1 MISSRQNTQSEKNQF
16 RLAKHFAYTSF
27 IVLLIFSFP
36 FSMVISRK
44 AKDVLMRNH
53 ENYALLLG
61 ENLNHQVF
69 QNFVLPVTMR
79 FGKIRLREKKQSEW
93 MDKIVKSTIHSFNID
108 MVNIYDTHKGVIA
121 YSTNPE
127 LLGKKVKKSQ
137 GYQRAVKG
145 ENSSHFITGGN
156 DLWGLG
162 IEVKE
167 GEKKL
172 RTYIPLRGFNPF
184 SGKKEY
190 ILGVFELI
198 QNLTKEYHSI
208 VKFQYLIVGLSILIM
223 GLIFLAL
230 ILVVHKAEIIINKQ
244 AKEQREFEAQLNQ
257 AEHFA
262 ALGQMCAGVSHE
274 IRNPLGIIRSTA
286 ELMSDISQT
295 NETRARLSGVI
306 VEESNR
312 LNNIITQFLDFAH
325 PHEPVFEDC
334 YLEQILEKNL
344 LLLRPELDKGNISIN
359 NNINGRSFKLKADAE
374 MLFRAFLNIFLN
386 AIQSMEKGGSMN
398 LCIREEKDHYEIDI
412 TDTGCGINKKDLNN
426 IFNPF
431 FTTKVRGSGLGL
443 SIVKNIIEGHN
454 GSIHIE
460 TKDGEGTKVTI
471 DLPHQNMKEP

>member
-1 MISSRQNTQSEKNQF
+1 
-16 RLAKHFAYTSF
+16 
-27 IVLLIFSFP
+27 
-36 FSMVISRK
+36 MVISRK

-69 QNFVLPVTMR
+69 QNFVLPATIR

-93 MDKIVKSTIHSFNID
+93 MDKIVKNTIHGFNID

-127 LLGKKVKKSQ
+127 LVGKKVKKSQ

-172 RTYIPLRGFNPF
+172 RTYIPLRGFDPF
-184 SGKKEY
+184 SGKKGY

-198 QNLTKEYHSI
+198 QDLTKECRSI
-208 VKFQYLIVGLSILIM
+208 VKFQYLIVGLSVLIM

-230 ILVVHKAEIIINKQ
+230 ILVVHKAEMIINKQ
-244 AKEQREFEAQLNQ
+244 TKERREFESQLNQ
-257 AEHFA
+257 AERFA

-286 ELMSDISQT
+286 ELMGDMPQT
-295 NETRARLSGVI
+295 EEARKRLSGVI

-312 LNNIITQFLDFAH
+312 LNNIVTQFLDFAH
-325 PHEPVFEDC
+325 PREPMFEDC

-344 LLLRPELDKGNISIN
+344 VALQPELDKGNISIN
-359 NNINGRSFKLKADAE
+359 NNLDGRSFKLKADTE
-374 MLFRAFLNIFLN
+374 MLYSAFLNIFIN
-386 AIQSMEKGGSMN
+386 AIQSMEKGGSIN
-398 LCIREEKDHYEIDI
+398 LGIREEKDHYEIDI
-412 TDTGCGINKKDLNN
+412 ADTGCGISKKDLTN

-431 FTTKVRGSGLGL
+431 FTTKVKGSGLGL

-460 TKDGEGTKVTI
+460 SKEGEWTKVII
-471 DLPHQNMKEP
+471 DLPRG

>member
-1 MISSRQNTQSEKNQF
+1 M
-16 RLAKHFAYTSF
+16 
-27 IVLLIFSFP
+27 
-36 FSMVISRK
+36 
-44 AKDVLMRNH
+44 
-53 ENYALLLG
+53 
-61 ENLNHQVF
+61 
-69 QNFVLPVTMR
+69 
-79 FGKIRLREKKQSEW
+79 
-93 MDKIVKSTIHSFNID
+93 
-108 MVNIYDTHKGVIA
+108 
-121 YSTNPE
+121 
-127 LLGKKVKKSQ
+127 
-137 GYQRAVKG
+137 
-145 ENSSHFITGGN
+145 
-156 DLWGLG
+156 
-162 IEVKE
+162 
-167 GEKKL
+167 
-172 RTYIPLRGFNPF
+172 
-184 SGKKEY
+184 
-190 ILGVFELI
+190 
-198 QNLTKEYHSI
+198 
-208 VKFQYLIVGLSILIM
+208 
-223 GLIFLAL
+223 
-230 ILVVHKAEIIINKQ
+230 IINKQ
-244 AKEQREFEAQLNQ
+244 AKEQREFETQLNQ
-257 AEHFA
+257 AKHFA

-344 LLLRPELDKGNISIN
+344 LLLQPELDKGNISIN

-412 TDTGCGINKKDLNN
+412 TDTGCGINKKDLNS

-460 TKDGEGTKVTI
+460 TKEGEGTKVTI